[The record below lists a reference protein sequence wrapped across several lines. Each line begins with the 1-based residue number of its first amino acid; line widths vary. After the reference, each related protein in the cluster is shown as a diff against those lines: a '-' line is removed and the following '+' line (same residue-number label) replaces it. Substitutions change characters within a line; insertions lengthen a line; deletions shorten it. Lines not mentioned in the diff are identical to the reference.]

1 MHIFISDRLFAL
13 PSTSKRLKYQTLIP
27 KFKENKDK
35 KNIPNFALHIGM
47 WTINI
52 REFVFLY
59 LN

>member
-35 KNIPNFALHIGM
+35 KIYQILHYILECGQ
-47 WTINI
+47 
-52 REFVFLY
+52 
-59 LN
+59 